1 MQVGL
6 TPEQAIALG
15 ALVATT
21 CGTPQALA
29 AWPPPMQ
36 AALSGAGQALVH
48 ALDNLCAACPVA
60 IPGSACCHAAA
71 LHSG

>member
-29 AWPPPMQ
+29 AWPPP
-36 AALSGAGQALVH
+36 ATLTAPL
-48 ALDNLCAACPVA
+48 P
-60 IPGSACCHAAA
+60 
-71 LHSG
+71 